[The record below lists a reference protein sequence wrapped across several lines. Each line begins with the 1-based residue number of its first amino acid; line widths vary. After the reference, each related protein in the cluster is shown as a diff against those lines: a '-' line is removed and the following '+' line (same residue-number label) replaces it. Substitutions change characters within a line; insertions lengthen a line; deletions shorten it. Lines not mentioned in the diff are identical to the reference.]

1 MIRFG
6 VGYLNVAGCGL
17 ATASV
22 LAMGMAGLPAPAFA
36 QTSEPVTEEDTGG
49 LGDIIVTARK
59 VSENL
64 QDVPVA
70 VTTFSGDD
78 LKVQGATS
86 FRDVSAFT
94 PGFVTREAA
103 ANSSAPLLALRGQ
116 FQNDNLAT
124 LDPSVGTYVDG
135 AYWARAYGLNGDLL
149 DIQSVQILKGPQG
162 TLFGRNTTGGAMVVQ
177 TNDPSTD
184 RISGSLQATYGR
196 FDERVGTAVLNL
208 PLGEKAAI
216 RGAFQ
221 INKRDGFLIDRVSGV
236 DYNNRDNVTGRVKL
250 LVKPTDTLKIIL
262 SGEYFSFK
270 QNPGRI
276 LTVALPGGAG
286 NGPAVRYPSTAAEIA
301 ANLTN
306 VDTTTLSVA
315 PFFPQAAGLPFTFPN
330 TTLNFTDV
338 KTRTFGAT
346 FALDTG
352 FGEVKWTNNYRKVR
366 AGSVINLAGSASPIA
381 LTSLDQNLKQ
391 YSSELQM
398 TGKFFDDK
406 LDLAIGAVYLH
417 EDGFDRSFSFSNV
430 ASNPGGATVT
440 RFFGTIE
447 NDSLGIYGQASY
459 HLTDKLTA
467 TGGLRYS
474 IDDKGIE
481 TRTGVL
487 LRGNGALVS
496 CITPN
501 RAVALDCKDQRSD
514 TFKAISYTV
523 GLDYEVS
530 DDVLIYAKQ
539 SRGFRSGGQQLRSTS
554 TVDTAPFQPEI
565 VNEQEIGIKA
575 EFLDRRV
582 RLNVA
587 GYHNTIGN
595 AQRSVITRIAGIT
608 QTIVENANL
617 RNFGV
622 EAELT
627 VKVADGLI
635 LSASGSHNDVKY
647 NKYIGVVGAT
657 TGVDK
662 AALGA
667 RIDGLAKDQF
677 TLAAN
682 YSRDISFGKLGLNVN
697 YSWVGAYDTSAE
709 SAQTLAR
716 VGNSAAAQAAVL
728 AATRKAP
735 GGFVGARASLGIGE
749 NFEVAVWG
757 RNIFDKRVFTHS
769 LLVTDYVS
777 SIRNDP
783 ATYGVT
789 GTVKF

>member
-1 MIRFG
+1 MKLHAYSVRTRLLSSLLG
-6 VGYLNVAGCGL
+6 ASAL
-17 ATASV
+17 AF
-22 LAMGMAGLPAPAFA
+22 GLPTLAFA
-36 QTSEPVTEEDTGG
+36 QEKPAAEDESSG
-49 LGDIIVTARK
+49 LGEIIVTARK

-86 FRDVSAFT
+86 FRDVAAFT

-103 ANSSAPLLALRGQ
+103 ANASAPLLALRGQ

-149 DIQSVQILKGPQG
+149 DVQSVQILKGPQG

-196 FDERVGTAVLNL
+196 FNERVGTAVLNL

-262 SGEYFSFK
+262 SGEYFHFK

-276 LTVALPGGAG
+276 LTVALPGAAG
-286 NGPAVRYPSTAAEIA
+286 TGPAVRYPSTAAEIA

-330 TTLNFTDV
+330 ATLNFTDV
-338 KTRTFGAT
+338 KTRTFGAM
-346 FALDTG
+346 FAVDTG
-352 FGEVKWTNNYRKVR
+352 FGEVKWTNNYRKIR
-366 AGSVINLAGSASPIA
+366 AGSLINLAGSASPIA

-398 TGKFFDDK
+398 TGKLIDDK
-406 LDLAIGAVYLH
+406 LEFAIGAVYLH

-440 RFFGTIE
+440 RFFGTIN
-447 NDSLGIYGQASY
+447 NDSLGFYGQASY

-501 RAVALDCKDQRSD
+501 RSVALDCKDQRSD
-514 TFKAISYTV
+514 TFKAISYTA
-523 GLDYEVS
+523 GLDYKIS
-530 DDVLIYAKQ
+530 DDILLYAKQ

-554 TVDTAPFQPEI
+554 TVDTAPFRPEI

-575 EFLDRRV
+575 ELLDRRV

-647 NKYIGVVGAT
+647 TKYIGVVGAT

-682 YSRDISFGKLGLNVN
+682 YSRDIGFGKLGLNVN

-709 SAQTLAR
+709 SAQTLAL
-716 VGNSAAAQAAVL
+716 VGNNATAQAAVL

-735 GGFVGARASLGIGE
+735 GGFVGARASLGVGE